1 MAFDGVPLCS
11 ATVELSSLTQWPRR
25 RRRAHADAATNVLIC
40 VNIGCFALQS
50 FLPLLAVGQRSTYA
64 ILRRGEWWRLA
75 TPMFLHSN
83 LEHLLSNLCAL
94 YNHGCHV
101 EEGHGWWR
109 TVLVYVLSGIGGNFL
124 AAYMEGPASNI
135 VAVGASGA
143 ICGLEAARVVD
154 AVRHLG
160 ARPEEVLRDIVI
172 REVLNKRLGNI
183 DVHGHVGGYLTG
195 FFAGVAFG
203 RRLVLE
209 RDAKGGLRV
218 VDRPLLGFLLLS

>member
-11 ATVELSSLTQWPRR
+11 ATVELSSLTQWPRQ

-40 VNIGCFALQS
+40 VNIGCFGLQS
-50 FLPLLAVGQRSTYA
+50 FLPLLAFGQRSTSA

-109 TVLVYVLSGIGGNFL
+109 TLLV
-124 AAYMEGPASNI
+124 
-135 VAVGASGA
+135 
-143 ICGLEAARVVD
+143 
-154 AVRHLG
+154 
-160 ARPEEVLRDIVI
+160 
-172 REVLNKRLGNI
+172 
-183 DVHGHVGGYLTG
+183 
-195 FFAGVAFG
+195 
-203 RRLVLE
+203 
-209 RDAKGGLRV
+209 
-218 VDRPLLGFLLLS
+218 